1 MPRPPKRA
9 IGVDLGTKRIG
20 IAISPA
26 DAAVA
31 VPYEVLDRSGDRARD
46 HRALAGMVADVGA
59 EVVVVG
65 LPMSL
70 DGSEG
75 PAAVAAR
82 TEAGEISAELG
93 ASVRVELYDE
103 RFTTV
108 TADQMLASQ
117 GVKGPARR
125 KIIDKVAAAVILQS
139 WLDGQ

>member
-1 MPRPPKRA
+1 MPRPPMRA
-9 IGVDLGTKRIG
+9 IGVDLGAKRIG
-20 IAISPA
+20 IAISPV

-31 VPYEVLDRSGDRARD
+31 VPYEVLHRSGERARD
-46 HRALAGMVADVGA
+46 HSALAGMVADVGA

-65 LPMSL
+65 LPISL

-75 PAAVAAR
+75 PAAIAAR
-82 TEAGEISAELG
+82 TEAAEISAALG
-93 ASVRVELYDE
+93 ANVRVELYDE

-125 KIIDKVAAAVILQS
+125 KIIDKIAAAIILQS

>member
-1 MPRPPKRA
+1 MRSL
-9 IGVDLGTKRIG
+9 GVDLGTKRIG

-82 TEAGEISAELG
+82 TEAGEISAALG
-93 ASVRVELYDE
+93 ASVRVEMYDE

-108 TADQMLASQ
+108 TADQMLASR

-125 KIIDKVAAAVILQS
+125 KIIDKVAAAIILQS